1 MRHHLLG
8 PFFTSGSLAA
18 MVTAAVLVAPANA
31 QAPSGGAQKAADK
44 TSSPKAWIPAR
55 TPDGQPDLQGVWIN
69 ATLTPFE
76 RPAELAGK
84 ATITA
89 QEAAELERR
98 ASANSVDRPPPAGD
112 PGGYNQL
119 WGDGGTT
126 WLSTRQTSLVV
137 DPPDGRV
144 PVKPAA
150 EARRKYDLAHVA
162 DSYEYHSTW
171 ERCITRGVPAG
182 MFPAGYNNA
191 YQILQ
196 SPGYVV
202 ILSEMIHEVRF
213 IPIDGRPHLPQN
225 VRQWNGDSRGHW
237 EGTTLVVDTTNYSGQ
252 GVIATSA
259 ATGRIKGIH
268 ESEALHVVER
278 FKRVDADTIS
288 YEATINDPEIY
299 SAPWKVAMPL
309 TRNPSYLIYEYA
321 CHEGNQAMG
330 DILRGGRAK
339 DKAEA
344 AGK

>member
-1 MRHHLLG
+1 MRHNFLA
-8 PFFTSGSLAA
+8 PFFTWGSLAA
-18 MVTAAVLVAPANA
+18 IVAAAVLIAPADA
-31 QAPSGGAQKAADK
+31 QTRSDSAQKVAK
-44 TSSPKAWIPAR
+44 TSSTKTWVPTR
-55 TPDGQPDLQGVWIN
+55 TPDGQPDLQGVWTN

-76 RPAELAGK
+76 RPDALAGK
-84 ATITA
+84 ATITDR
-89 QEAAELERR
+89 EAAEIEKR
-98 ASANSVDRPPPAGD
+98 ASAASVDRPPPAGD

-259 ATGRIKGIH
+259 ATGRIKGVH

-278 FKRVDADTIS
+278 FQRVDADTIS
-288 YEATINDPEIY
+288 YEVTINDPEIY
-299 SAPWKVAMPL
+299 NASWKVAMPL
-309 TRNPSYLIYEYA
+309 TRNPGYLIYEYA
-321 CHEGNQAMG
+321 CHEGNLAMG
-330 DILRGGRAK
+330 DILRGGRAQ

>member
-1 MRHHLLG
+1 MHDFLG
-8 PFFTSGSLAA
+8 PYFTSGNLAVI
-18 MVTAAVLVAPANA
+18 MTAALLGAPANA
-31 QAPSGGAQKAADK
+31 QTRSDNTQKVAK
-44 TSSPKAWIPAR
+44 TSSTKTWIPTR
-55 TPDGQPDLQGVWIN
+55 TPDGQPDLEGVWIN

-76 RPAELAGK
+76 RPAELAGR
-84 ATITA
+84 ATITD
-89 QEAAELERR
+89 QEAREIERR
-98 ASANSVDRPPPAGD
+98 ASAAPADPQPKAGD
-112 PGGYNQL
+112 PGGYNSQV
-119 WGDGGTT
+119 WSDGGTT

-144 PVKPAA
+144 PVKPPA
-150 EARRKYDLAHVA
+150 EAQRKYNLEHVA
-162 DSYEYHSTW
+162 DSYEYQSTW

-202 ILSEMIHEVRF
+202 IISEMIHEVRL
-213 IPIDGRPHLPQN
+213 IPIDRPHLPPN

-237 EGTTLVVDTTNYSGQ
+237 EGTTLVVDTTNYNGQ
-252 GVIATSA
+252 GDIATSA

-278 FKRVDADTIS
+278 FKRLDADTIS
-288 YEATINDPEIY
+288 YEVTINDPETY

-309 TRNPSYLIYEYA
+309 TRNPSYRIYEYA

-344 AGK
+344 AR